1 MDVDGKRCVSNW
13 FKAHVGWLAI
23 LAHGFATSPCVY
35 SVGGGSPTLLCV
47 PCASGN
53 DVERTQPP
61 GVSWSPDGKFLYLKI
76 QESISQHA
84 KNLPEPKA
92 MKSARSFRM
101 RIARPTLVT
110 RSDLFLIFLKAGLA
124 FGGGLGILGVLED
137 ELVERR
143 GAVTR
148 KEFLTIYGI
157 GRIVPSGTM
166 TALAVAYGY
175 KFGGLTGTV
184 IALAALSLPV
194 FVLTVALTVAYHY
207 LRNSRLFDL
216 LPVTI
221 MPAAL
226 ALIAVAA
233 LKLGKDVFRPSREL
247 IIAGAAF
254 ALAFF
259 LRLNPASLLLAGG
272 VLGAFVLQK
281 VGEKND
287 PNEEV
292 SRK

>member
-1 MDVDGKRCVSNW
+1 
-13 FKAHVGWLAI
+13 
-23 LAHGFATSPCVY
+23 
-35 SVGGGSPTLLCV
+35 
-47 PCASGN
+47 
-53 DVERTQPP
+53 
-61 GVSWSPDGKFLYLKI
+61 
-76 QESISQHA
+76 
-84 KNLPEPKA
+84 

-124 FGGGLGILGVLED
+124 FGGGLGILGELED

-233 LKLGKDVFRPSREL
+233 FKLGKDVFRPSREL

-259 LRLNPASLLLAGG
+259 LRLNPALILLAGG

-292 SRK
+292 SGK